1 VHRGY
6 FLVVPRPMPAAPRRF
21 LIVVARRFS
30 AAVICHRYLIVV
42 PRPLLVKPF
51 LPHLGAVVSGEAAAA
66 GD

>member
-1 VHRGY
+1 
-6 FLVVPRPMPAAPRRF
+6 MPAAPRRF